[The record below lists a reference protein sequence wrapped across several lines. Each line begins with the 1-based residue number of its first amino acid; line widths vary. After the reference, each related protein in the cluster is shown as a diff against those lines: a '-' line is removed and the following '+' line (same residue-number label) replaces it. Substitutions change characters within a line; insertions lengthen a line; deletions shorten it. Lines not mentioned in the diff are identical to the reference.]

1 VSWRAREA
9 LPALVRLL
17 DDSTSEVRTV
27 AVVGVGAI
35 GDQSN
40 VGALAA
46 RLTDDVIGV
55 RVSAVEALATIGGDA
70 ARQRLQAAHGTET
83 HPQVKQA
90 LEAAL
95 TRLKR

>member
-1 VSWRAREA
+1 
-9 LPALVRLL
+9 
-17 DDSTSEVRTV
+17 
-27 AVVGVGAI
+27 
-35 GDQSN
+35 
-40 VGALAA
+40 
-46 RLTDDVIGV
+46 
-55 RVSAVEALATIGGDA
+55 VEALATIGGDA